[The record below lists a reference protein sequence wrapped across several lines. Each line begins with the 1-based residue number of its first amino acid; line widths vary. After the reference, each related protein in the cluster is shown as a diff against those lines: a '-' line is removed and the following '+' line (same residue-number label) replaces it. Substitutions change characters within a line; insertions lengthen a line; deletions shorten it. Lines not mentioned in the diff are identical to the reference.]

1 MQHTNSARRKLR
13 IPRLVNCT
21 FSLLG
26 DSHQTITGR
35 DVVMGRGV
43 LTIGLVSV
51 IFAMMVGY
59 AAEPAERKRP
69 YASKSAR
76 GRRGFARRRPNDR
89 SCGPIGGPARTLAF
103 RYLDQRRCKLGF
115 LVFNHAPVRP
125 LTQREPRGFETTP

>member
-26 DSHQTITGR
+26 DSHQMITGR

-69 YASKSAR
+69 MRRNRRA
-76 GRRGFARRRPNDR
+76 GHRRGTSRICTEA
-89 SCGPIGGPARTLAF
+89 S
-103 RYLDQRRCKLGF
+103 
-115 LVFNHAPVRP
+115 
-125 LTQREPRGFETTP
+125 E